1 MSMGMRRGQLR
12 DLARLLSTMDPEEQ
26 RARIARLGPEE
37 LLMLDTAFEAW
48 AHEAQLPPAKDG
60 WRTWLMMAGRGFG
73 KTRAGAEWVHELA
86 WSRPVRIALVAATID
101 EARRV
106 MVEGASGVLSVARR
120 FRHKLK
126 WEPSK
131 GELTWPRGSVAQLYS
146 GDNADGLRGPEHG
159 FAWCAATRG
168 RACGR
173 LRRGAAASSPSCC
186 AHRGAMF
193 YRRQRSNGRMGGVC
207 RPRGCLHHGG
217 WRYIPPVNGMCFYV
231 RSEQAS
237 ACYRAGQWELGV
249 LRGSSVVIG
258 ADQVLGLRSAAI
270 ADPTGGTV
278 ADAEA
283 RAAIAAMIAAL
294 RAHGLISP

>member
-1 MSMGMRRGQLR
+1 MSMSMQRAQFR
-12 DLARLLSTMDPEEQ
+12 DFVRLLATMDPEEQ
-26 RARIARLGPEE
+26 SARIASLRPEE

-73 KTRAGAEWVHELA
+73 KTRAGAEWVYELA

-159 FAWCAATRG
+159 FAWCAS
-168 RACGR
+168 ACRRTCRR
-173 LRRGAAASSPSCC
+173 LRRGASESSPSRRARCR
-186 AHRGAMF
+186 AVL
-193 YRRQRSNGRMGGVC
+193 YRRQHPDGRLGLL
-207 RPRGCLHHGG
+207 RAPRGGLHHG
-217 WRYIPPVNGMCFYV
+217 WL
-231 RSEQAS
+231 A
-237 ACYRAGQWELGV
+237 LH
-249 LRGSSVVIG
+249 
-258 ADQVLGLRSAAI
+258 
-270 ADPTGGTV
+270 PTGERHV
-278 ADAEA
+278 L
-283 RAAIAAMIAAL
+283 L
-294 RAHGLISP
+294 RAFGGSDRLLSSWPVGPWGVARVQCHDRR